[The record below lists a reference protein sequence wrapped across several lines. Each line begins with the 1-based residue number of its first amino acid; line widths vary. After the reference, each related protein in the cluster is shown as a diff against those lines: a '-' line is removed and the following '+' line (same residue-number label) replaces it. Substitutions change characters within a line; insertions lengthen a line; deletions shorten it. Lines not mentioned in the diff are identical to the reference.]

1 MEELIR
7 IVKRE
12 LKITWNDEDTDAE
25 IEALVSDAVPTMNFK
40 LGIKEEDSDYLSPG
54 QERRLFL
61 NYCRYVRNNC
71 VEEFDSRYLNDILQL
86 RSKYEVKYAKDSE
99 KIQ

>member
-1 MEELIR
+1 MEELIK

-12 LKITWNDEDTDAE
+12 LKITWDDEDTNAE
-25 IEALVSDAVPTMNFK
+25 IETLVSDAVPVMNFK
-40 LGIKEEDSDYLSPG
+40 LGIKEEDSNYLTPG

-71 VEEFDSRYLNDILQL
+71 AEEFDSRYLNEILQV
-86 RSKYEVKYAKDSE
+86 RSKYEVKYAKDDE
-99 KIQ
+99 KI